1 MMKKLLILLLV
12 LLCGC
17 AQQPEER
24 VSLEMPDI
32 DETKV
37 LIAYF
42 TWAENTVVENE
53 SAIDPDATTS
63 ASVLLPGNAG
73 QMATWIQEEIGGDLF
88 SIVVED
94 PYSNDYDECLE
105 RAADEKADAV
115 RPNLIHQVE
124 NIDDYDV
131 VYLGFPNWWYTCPMA
146 IFSFVETYDL
156 SDKVIVPFVTHGTG
170 GFANTIDDLKAELP
184 QSYFM
189 EAIGIEREDVSQS
202 ENIVKDWAR
211 HTQQELS

>member
-105 RAADEKADAV
+105 RAADEKADAA

-170 GFANTIDDLKAELP
+170 GFANTIDDLKAKLP

-202 ENIVKDWAR
+202 ENIVKEWAR
-211 HTQQELS
+211 QTQQELS